1 MSLLLRRFLVEPLV
15 EKVMKV
21 LGDRLLVEKVVKV
34 LGDRLLVEKVMK
46 VVNVEKGMNFANLRF
61 LVS

>member
-1 MSLLLRRFLVEPLV
+1 
-15 EKVMKV
+15 MKV